1 MLINLSAK
9 VQKAE
14 KVCNFFFDNFKHSYF
29 TIIIYRNSCLFPL
42 TNNTM
47 RDVVV
52 SCIIYITVLLTFRTF
67 LFHNTKYVIYTYA
80 CLFKKENYTE
90 KCRNGSVCICIM

>member
-1 MLINLSAK
+1 
-9 VQKAE
+9 
-14 KVCNFFFDNFKHSYF
+14 
-29 TIIIYRNSCLFPL
+29 
-42 TNNTM
+42 M

-52 SCIIYITVLLTFRTF
+52 SCIIYITVLLTFKTF